1 MTKTN
6 LNRKGNKRR
15 KRKTNKI
22 KFRGSKSG
30 IEKRKKWYIRE
41 KETVNVDTTR
51 NKKLYN
57 RKQKVQK

>member
-15 KRKTNKI
+15 KRKRNKI